1 MVVKADPIP
10 DHAAGVLQGLEPV
23 AMNALIF
30 EGSDDPFDHAVLFGA
45 VGRDELLPQA
55 IAFDQGRVASAGEDQ
70 AVVGSK
76 QERRLDTAEMPV
88 SSDQGLLQ
96 CRFSGFGSAAAA

>member
-1 MVVKADPIP
+1 MVVKADRIP
-10 DHAAGVLQGLEPV
+10 DDTAGVLQGLEPAAV
-23 AMNALIF
+23 NALIF
-30 EGSDDPFDHAVLFGA
+30 ECSDDTLDHAVLFRA

-55 IAFDQGRVASAGEDQ
+55 IAFNKGRVAEACEDQ

-88 SSDQGLLQ
+88 SSDQGLL
-96 CRFSGFGSAAAA
+96 

>member
-1 MVVKADPIP
+1 MVIEADPIP
-10 DHAAGVLQGLEPV
+10 DHTAGVLQGLEPV
-23 AMNALIF
+23 TMNALIF
-30 EGSDDPFDHAVLFGA
+30 EGSDDPLDHAVLLRA
-45 VGRDELLPQA
+45 VGRDELLAKA
-55 IAFDQGRVASAGEDQ
+55 IAFDEGRVAAACEDQ

-96 CRFSGFGSAAAA
+96 C